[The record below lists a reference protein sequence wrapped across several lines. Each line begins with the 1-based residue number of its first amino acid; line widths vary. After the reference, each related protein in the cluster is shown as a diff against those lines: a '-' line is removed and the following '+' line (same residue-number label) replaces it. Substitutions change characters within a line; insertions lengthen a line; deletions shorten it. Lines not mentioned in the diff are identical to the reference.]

1 MALADGRALPA
12 GRLAE
17 EAGVA
22 ASTVSAHLGLL
33 LDLGLVVV
41 VPQGRHRYY
50 RLANG
55 DVEGVLEALAR
66 IAPKTP
72 ITSLREHTRTEAL
85 RTARTCYHHLAG
97 RFGVDVFRR
106 LIDNGCVVGGDGRH
120 HPDDPTDRLS
130 SPGRSDRY
138 RLTDVGASILADLGI
153 PDAVLG
159 TSTPLRYCVDWTEQ
173 AHHLSGPLGTAV
185 AARFFEAGWIERGR
199 VPRSIRVTD
208 QGREALAAF
217 PDTARAARSA

>member
-1 MALADGRALPA
+1 MALTDGRALPA

-22 ASTVSAHLGLL
+22 ASTVSAHLALL

-50 RLANG
+50 RLANP

-72 ITSLREHTRTEAL
+72 ITSLREHTRSEAL
-85 RTARTCYHHLAG
+85 RTARTSYHHLAG
-97 RFGVDVFRR
+97 GLGVDLFRR
-106 LIDNGCVVGGDGRH
+106 LIDNGCVAGGDGRH
-120 HPDDPTDRLS
+120 HADDRTDRLS

-138 RLTDVGASILADLGI
+138 RLTDLGASILAEWGI

-173 AHHLSGPLGTAV
+173 AHHLSGPLGTAL
-185 AARFFEAGWIERGR
+185 ATRFFEAGWIGRGR

-208 QGREALAAF
+208 HGRDALAEF
-217 PDTARAARSA
+217 PGTARATRSA